1 MSHSSVCDI
10 FIILVK
16 APAHYYIFI
25 DTKVNIVNFE
35 LNRIVIHFEII
46 RELVDCPCY
55 DSLHGLVDF
64 WWNGYRLLQH
74 CLMYTAIPC

>member
-35 LNRIVIHFEII
+35 QNCMVIHFEII

-55 DSLHGLVDF
+55 VSVLTVCMV
-64 WWNGYRLLQH
+64 W
-74 CLMYTAIPC
+74 